1 MKRFLKIIDSI
12 SEWTGKTACWLAL
25 AIVVLIS
32 FEVTLRYVFNSPT
45 IWGYETQL
53 MVGGSL
59 YALSWAY
66 AQRYNSQIRIDVI
79 YTRLSPRVRAGIDA
93 FGTFF
98 LFFPILGAFTYGA
111 IGKAINAWVTGEVGT
126 WFYWFPPLAPF
137 RTVIA
142 FGFLI
147 FALQGLANFI
157 RDAYFLVRNKNYD

>member
-1 MKRFLKIIDSI
+1 MKSFLKIIDSI
-12 SEWTGKTACWLAL
+12 SEWAGRTACWLAAAL
-25 AIVVLIS
+25 VGLIS
-32 FEVTLRYVFNSPT
+32 FEVTMRYAFNSPT

-59 YALSWAY
+59 YCLSLAY
-66 AQRYNSQIRIDVI
+66 AQKHHAQIRIDVI
-79 YTRLSPRVRAGIDA
+79 YTRLSPRFKAGIDT

-98 LFFPILGAFTYGA
+98 LFFPIFGAFTYGA
-111 IGKAINAWVTGEVGT
+111 VNKAIYAWRIGEVGT

-147 FALQGLANFI
+147 FALQGVANFI
-157 RDAYFLVRNKNYD
+157 RDAYYLVRNKNYD